1 MRFAPRRVALA
12 VVAVAGLSLVVAP
25 PATATTGTGA
35 DTIDWQPCAANPQA
49 DCGWVT
55 VPIDWSR
62 PSGPTIRL
70 AVSRVRATD
79 PTGKVG
85 SILVNPGG
93 PGGAGAEAVESGF
106 KLSSTITS
114 RFDTIGFDPRG
125 VGLSHPVVCGNSEVT
140 APHPDIPATPAEFA
154 QLTAYNKTLARS
166 CRALTG
172 PLFDFLDTESVA
184 HDMDAIRAALGET
197 KLNFYGVSYGT
208 LMGQEYAETFPT
220 HVGTMVLD
228 SNMDH
233 SQTSTWQFL
242 ESESAATEANF
253 TQFVA
258 WCDRTAACLLH
269 GQDVPALVANLYAR
283 AESGQLVDPNV
294 GPVSSYLLISVLNS
308 QFYGPS
314 WQGLAEQL
322 IYFEGLPTKAGTATA
337 APNQDQDSP
346 VADPFQPIFCEDWR
360 LPVNGVGQLDAM
372 RAALA
377 TVVTPDLKYSPL
389 AMRATVGCIGWPA
402 KVNDP
407 QHRLSIHGAPPILML
422 NSRYDPA
429 TPYPWAVTASRQS
442 GAVLLT
448 YDGWGHGAYFKNS
461 QCVVDAADHYLLTG
475 VTPPWGMH
483 CPAVPPSTTV
493 VNTQFRP
500 AVGTPAGPSPAI
512 PGWLG

>member
-1 MRFAPRRVALA
+1 MRFAPRQIALA
-12 VVAVAGLSLVVAP
+12 VAAVAGLSLVIAP
-25 PATATTGTGA
+25 PAAATGTEAGS
-35 DTIDWQPCAANPQA
+35 INWQPCAAHPQA

-55 VPIDWSR
+55 VPIDWSH
-62 PSGPTIRL
+62 PSGPTIQL

-79 PTGKVG
+79 PAERVG

-106 KLSSTITS
+106 GLSSTVTS

-125 VGLSHPVVCGNSEVT
+125 VGLSHPVVCGSDEVT

-154 QLTAYNKTLARS
+154 QLTAYNTTLAGS

-184 HDMDAIRAALGET
+184 HDMDAIRAALGE
-197 KLNFYGVSYGT
+197 KRLNFYGISYGT

-220 HVGTMVLD
+220 HIGAMVLD

-242 ESESAATEANF
+242 KSQGAATEANF

-258 WCDRTAACLLH
+258 WCDETAACLLH
-269 GQDVPALVANLYAR
+269 GQDIPALVADLYAR
-283 AESGQLVDPNV
+283 AQRGQLVDPNI
-294 GPVSSYLLISVLNS
+294 GPVSSYLLISVINS
-308 QFYGPS
+308 LFYSPS
-314 WQGLAEQL
+314 WPELAEEL
-322 IYFEGLPTKAGTATA
+322 IYFQGLPTTATPTA
-337 APNQDQDSP
+337 KQDQDPP
-346 VADPFQPIFCEDWR
+346 VAQPFQPIFCEDWR
-360 LPVNGVGQLDAM
+360 LPVNNVGQLDAM

-389 AMRATVGCIGWPA
+389 AMRATIGCIGWPA
-402 KVNDP
+402 KVNNP
-407 QHRLSIHGAPPILML
+407 QQRLSIHGAPPILML

-429 TPYPWAVTASRQS
+429 TPYPWAVTASHQS

-461 QCVVDAADHYLLTG
+461 QCVIDATDHYLLTG
-475 VTPPWGMH
+475 VTPPRGMH
-483 CPAVPPSTTV
+483 CPAVPPSTTET
-493 VNTQFRP
+493 NSPSHP
-500 AVGTPAGPSPAI
+500 AIPKPVGPSPSI
-512 PGWLG
+512 PGWLW

>member
-1 MRFAPRRVALA
+1 MRFAPRQVAVALA
-12 VVAVAGLSLVVAP
+12 VVAGLSLVIAP
-25 PATATTGTGA
+25 AATATTNSGA

-55 VPIDWSR
+55 VPIDWSH
-62 PSGPTIRL
+62 PSGPTIQL

-79 PTGKVG
+79 PAERIG

-106 KLSSTITS
+106 ALSSTITS

-125 VGLSHPVVCGNSEVT
+125 VGLSHPVVCGSDEVT
-140 APHPDIPATPAEFA
+140 APHPDIPATPADFA

-184 HDMDAIRAALGET
+184 RDMDAIRAALGEQ

-242 ESESAATEANF
+242 ESQSTATEANF
-253 TQFVA
+253 TQFAA

-269 GQDVPALVANLYAR
+269 GQDVPTLVANLYTR
-283 AESGQLVDPNV
+283 AQNGQLIDPDI
-294 GPVSSYLLISVLNS
+294 GAISPFLLISVINS
-308 QFYGPS
+308 LFYGPT
-314 WQGLAEQL
+314 WQALAEQL
-322 IYFEGLPTKAGTATA
+322 IYLQGLPTMATTTA
-337 APNQDQDSP
+337 ATPSQDQDPP
-346 VADPFQPIFCEDWR
+346 VAEPFQPIFCEDWR
-360 LPVNGVGQLDAM
+360 LPVNNVGQFDAM
-372 RAALA
+372 RAVLA
-377 TVVTPDLKYSPL
+377 TAVAPDLKYSPL

-407 QHRLSIHGAPPILML
+407 QQRLSIRGAPPILML

-429 TPYPWAVTASRQS
+429 TPYPWAVTAARQS

-461 QCVVDAADHYLLTG
+461 QCVIDATDHYLLTG
-475 VTPPWGMH
+475 VTPSRGMH

-493 VNTQFRP
+493 TNAPFQPVVP
-500 AVGTPAGPSPAI
+500 KPVGPSPSI